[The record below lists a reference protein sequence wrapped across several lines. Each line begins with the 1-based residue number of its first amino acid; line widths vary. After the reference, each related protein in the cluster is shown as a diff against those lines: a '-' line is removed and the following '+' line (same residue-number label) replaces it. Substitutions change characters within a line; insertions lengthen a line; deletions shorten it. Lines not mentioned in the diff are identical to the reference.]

1 MSAVTQGKRGETDLT
16 KLVDIFFFCGGGGD
30 GGGDSLPILN
40 HSKQSEKQQIK
51 QK

>member
-16 KLVDIFFFCGGGGD
+16 KLVDIFFFVVVVVG